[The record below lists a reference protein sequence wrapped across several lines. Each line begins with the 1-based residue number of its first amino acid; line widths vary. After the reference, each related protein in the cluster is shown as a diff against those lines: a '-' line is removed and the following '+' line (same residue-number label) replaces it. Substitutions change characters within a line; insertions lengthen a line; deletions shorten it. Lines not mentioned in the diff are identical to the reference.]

1 MQNSQPVS
9 PTTEEVEQYKKEQY
23 DAQRPTSWV
32 WDENMVSWKAPK
44 SYPEDGFPYIWD
56 EEKLEWV
63 AFPDYPRE

>member
-1 MQNSQPVS
+1 MQNSQPAS
-9 PTTEEVEQYKKEQY
+9 PTPEEVEQYKKEQY
-23 DAQRPTSWV
+23 DAQHPTSWV

-44 SYPEDGFPYIWD
+44 SHPEDGFPYIWD